1 MTFSVN
7 PGECVALVGSNGCG
21 KSTMMKIILGEEH
34 SDTGTVVRAKDS
46 RIGYLPQEIFL
57 FETEK
62 ETLTLW
68 ELATQAFTKLKEI
81 KARIDFIE
89 NEMTSGNHTSQL
101 QSEYDTLLCEYEKSG
116 GYSWQA
122 KTIRLLKG
130 FGFCEDRFHDLLK
143 TFSGGWQM
151 RAYFV
156 RLLLTEPD
164 FLLLDEPTN
173 YLDISSISFLEDY
186 LSNYTGGILIVS
198 HDRYFLDELADSV
211 VAILPEGSRTFRG
224 NYSGFLE
231 AREVWA
237 SEAEAQAERLDR
249 EKKRVEKFIE
259 RFRYKATKA
268 SQVQSRIKKL
278 AKIEDVEQIRAF
290 PKLRFKFPECES
302 SGEVVIRGENI
313 TKSFGQK
320 QVLKDVSFVLE
331 RGDRL
336 AIIGE
341 NGAGKTTLMRIL
353 AGEDKSWGGTLET
366 GYRVHFGYFAQDEE
380 ISFTGDET
388 VYDRMTRESP
398 FDAIPEI
405 RNILGAF
412 LFSGDDVNKKVRILS
427 GGEKSRLGLARMMLR
442 PSNLLLL
449 DEPTNHLDIN
459 SREALLNALE
469 EFPGTIIIV
478 SHDRFFLDSL
488 ATKVLGIEN
497 GRARTYKG
505 NYSQYMHSKS
515 MRESDQSNATPTND
529 PDYDYQ
535 TDDKKQKQREINKQQ
550 KQLSNKLQKLKRE
563 IEEKE
568 EFVSM
573 AELRIAQIEETLA
586 NPPSTFT
593 ALQIAKEA
601 ELHAQAQTDLEKAI
615 SDWES
620 LCIENEDTATALE
633 RLRNS

>member
-57 FETEK
+57 FESEK

-68 ELATQAFTKLKEI
+68 ELTTQAFKKLKEI

-89 NEMTSGNHTSQL
+89 SEMTSGNHTSQL

-130 FGFCEDRFHDLLK
+130 FGFSEDRFHDLLK

-156 RLLLTEPD
+156 RLLLSEPD

-186 LSNYTGGILIVS
+186 LSNYSGGILIVS

-231 AREVWA
+231 ARENWA

-249 EKKRVEKFIE
+249 ERKRVEKFIE

-268 SQVQSRIKKL
+268 SQVQSRIKQLEKFEE
-278 AKIEDVEQIRAF
+278 IEQIRSL

-302 SGEVVIRGENI
+302 SGEVVMRGENI

-353 AGEDKSWGGTLET
+353 AAEDKSWGGTLET

-412 LFSGDDVNKKVRILS
+412 LFSGDDVNKKVRVLS
-427 GGEKSRLGLARMMLR
+427 GGEKSRLGLAR
-442 PSNLLLL
+442 
-449 DEPTNHLDIN
+449 
-459 SREALLNALE
+459 
-469 EFPGTIIIV
+469 
-478 SHDRFFLDSL
+478 
-488 ATKVLGIEN
+488 
-497 GRARTYKG
+497 
-505 NYSQYMHSKS
+505 
-515 MRESDQSNATPTND
+515 
-529 PDYDYQ
+529 
-535 TDDKKQKQREINKQQ
+535 
-550 KQLSNKLQKLKRE
+550 
-563 IEEKE
+563 
-568 EFVSM
+568 
-573 AELRIAQIEETLA
+573 
-586 NPPSTFT
+586 
-593 ALQIAKEA
+593 
-601 ELHAQAQTDLEKAI
+601 
-615 SDWES
+615 
-620 LCIENEDTATALE
+620 
-633 RLRNS
+633 

>member
-34 SDTGTVVRAKDS
+34 SDTGNVVRAKDS

-89 NEMTSGNHTSQL
+89 NEMTSGNHTAQL
-101 QSEYDTLLCEYEKSG
+101 QTEYDTLLCEYEKSG
-116 GYSWQA
+116 GYTWQA

-130 FGFCEDRFHDLLK
+130 FGFGEDRFHDLLK

-231 AREVWA
+231 ARENWA

-341 NGAGKTTLMRIL
+341 NG
-353 AGEDKSWGGTLET
+353 
-366 GYRVHFGYFAQDEE
+366 
-380 ISFTGDET
+380 
-388 VYDRMTRESP
+388 
-398 FDAIPEI
+398 
-405 RNILGAF
+405 
-412 LFSGDDVNKKVRILS
+412 
-427 GGEKSRLGLARMMLR
+427 
-442 PSNLLLL
+442 
-449 DEPTNHLDIN
+449 
-459 SREALLNALE
+459 
-469 EFPGTIIIV
+469 
-478 SHDRFFLDSL
+478 
-488 ATKVLGIEN
+488 
-497 GRARTYKG
+497 
-505 NYSQYMHSKS
+505 
-515 MRESDQSNATPTND
+515 
-529 PDYDYQ
+529 
-535 TDDKKQKQREINKQQ
+535 
-550 KQLSNKLQKLKRE
+550 
-563 IEEKE
+563 
-568 EFVSM
+568 
-573 AELRIAQIEETLA
+573 
-586 NPPSTFT
+586 
-593 ALQIAKEA
+593 
-601 ELHAQAQTDLEKAI
+601 
-615 SDWES
+615 
-620 LCIENEDTATALE
+620 
-633 RLRNS
+633 